1 VEQYEEQF
9 GIPTPDTEPG
19 MNLISVDYDIV
30 MVNRPNERLYAKAMV
45 AMLGNKCYR
54 EFEKRDAPCTHCPGT
69 LALATGEAQETETTG
84 LRDDGTRFSARIK
97 AHPVIGPDNRPTGF
111 IEIVEDITEQKRTE
125 SLAAIDG
132 QLQTWLAGIQNVR
145 SALREGLRAS
155 LLVEGIDCGAAF
167 MLEIGTQQAELV
179 VERGLNPAS
188 LDMFTEMAR
197 RTAAQGAPAAPPVD
211 LYGAARP
218 SGTPRVVT
226 VIPVLHRNAPL
237 AVIIVGST
245 VYPVIP
251 PSLRNGLQVLGTTLG
266 TAISRILAE
275 QSRGDAIADLEA
287 VIAVSPLAT
296 WAINEQGSITMWNK
310 AAEKV
315 FGWRAGEIV
324 GSPPPWGQSLA
335 DGSPPE
341 AALDRKDGTPV
352 EVRLSSAV
360 FRDVVGNDS
369 ARIFVAEDLR
379 AQKRIAELEARIVG
393 LEAEL
398 EMRRGAGASA
408 VATAGDRLPG
418 LKGLRV
424 LIIDGG
430 EDWGEELSATLTAL
444 GCTPMRCVA
453 PEHTS
458 EILAKADAAARQFC
472 VAVVALV
479 GPGGTSGLGQRA
491 ALRSL
496 GLAAPVILSSDVEVR
511 GHEQHGIAAVITRP
525 YEQEAVREALLAALQ
540 ERERPC

>member
-9 GIPTPDTEPG
+9 GIPAPDTEPG

-30 MVNRPNERLYAKAMV
+30 MVNRPNERLYAKPMV

-54 EFEKRDAPCTHCPGT
+54 EFEKRDAPCPHCPGA
-69 LALATGEAQETETTG
+69 LALASGEARETETTG

-111 IEIVEDITEQKRTE
+111 IEIVEDITEQKRAE
-125 SLAAIDG
+125 SLASIDAE
-132 QLQTWLAGIQNVR
+132 LQTRLAGIQNVR
-145 SALREGLRAS
+145 SAIREALRAS

-167 MLEIGTQQAELV
+167 MLGSESGLAELV

-188 LDMFTEMAR
+188 MDMFAEMAR
-197 RTAAQGAPAAPPVD
+197 RTAAQGTPAAPPVD

-218 SGTPRVVT
+218 AGTPRVVT
-226 VIPVLHRNAPL
+226 VVPVLHRNTPL
-237 AVIIVGST
+237 AVIILGST
-245 VYPVIP
+245 VYSVIP
-251 PSLRNGLQVLGTTLG
+251 PSLKNGLQVLGTTVG

-287 VIAVSPLAT
+287 VITVSPLAT
-296 WAINEQGSITMWNK
+296 WAIDAQGCITMWNR

-324 GSPPPWGQSLA
+324 GSPPPWGQGLV
-335 DGSPPE
+335 DNSPPD
-341 AALDRKDGTPV
+341 AVLKRKDGTPV
-352 EVRLSSAV
+352 EVRLSSAL

-379 AQKRIAELEARIVG
+379 AQRRIAELEARV
-393 LEAEL
+393 AEL
-398 EMRRGAGASA
+398 EAQLDPDVASA
-408 VATAGDRLPG
+408 LPVENRPLG
-418 LKGLRV
+418 LEGLRV

-430 EDWGEELSATLTAL
+430 EDWGEELAGTLTAL
-444 GCTPMRCVA
+444 ACTPVRCVA
-453 PEHTS
+453 PERAS
-458 EILAKADAAARQFC
+458 EVLAKADAADGRFC

-479 GPGGTSGLGQRA
+479 GPEGASGLGQRA
-491 ALRSL
+491 TLRSL
-496 GLAAPVILSSDVEVR
+496 GLDVPVILSSDVEVR

-525 YEQEAVREALLAALQ
+525 YEVDAVREALVAALR
-540 ERERPC
+540 EREQPC